1 MLSLPIE
8 FQPARLVGRPVGWS
22 PEEWCLDGEN
32 DGASSGTH
40 CAFGAVQPL
49 AAQCDAADPVRRAGT
64 RFVLNTDTRMFH
76 DEDLY
81 YGLIGVNFVLRIAWT
96 YKLSSHLRHQRWFVM
111 SMTLLEISRRF
122 MWAFVRIENELRKV
136 SSKQP
141 SLGPLIPSAVSVV
154 GYVKRKNSQM
164 RLFGDEAT
172 EGTELISRSE
182 KQPDSNL

>member
-1 MLSLPIE
+1 
-8 FQPARLVGRPVGWS
+8 
-22 PEEWCLDGEN
+22 
-32 DGASSGTH
+32 
-40 CAFGAVQPL
+40 VQ
-49 AAQCDAADPVRRAGT
+49 AQRDAAEAVHESAGT
-64 RFVLNTDTRMFH
+64 RFVLKSDTRMFH

-111 SMTLLEISRRF
+111 SMAFLEIVRRF

-141 SLGPLIPSAVSVV
+141 SLGPLIPNAVSVV

-164 RLFGDEAT
+164 RLFGGEAT
-172 EGTELISRSE
+172 EGTELISRSAE